1 MDALRRVLQ
10 NSGQLTAQPSPYQA
24 IRQAASETGTDFDYL
39 WRTAKR
45 ESGLDPSAR
54 ASTSSATGLF
64 QFTNQTWLSM
74 VGNCLPWLATAS
86 LGQPWPAIVVHGQ
99 PW

>member
-1 MDALRRVLQ
+1 MIDLPLTKGKRVTVNYRGRIHGGFTMDALRRVLQ

-54 ASTSSATGLF
+54 AST
-64 QFTNQTWLSM
+64 
-74 VGNCLPWLATAS
+74 
-86 LGQPWPAIVVHGQ
+86 
-99 PW
+99 